1 MQNHHTNISNQL
13 TLALHSTDNTFGFAY
28 RKTSD
33 FDSENIFIK
42 TGGMEKRGGNLT
54 FDAEELIK
62 NYLGEDEKKVFE
74 ENPFLKFHSDLDL
87 A

>member
-1 MQNHHTNISNQL
+1 
-13 TLALHSTDNTFGFAY
+13 
-28 RKTSD
+28 
-33 FDSENIFIK
+33 
-42 TGGMEKRGGNLT
+42 MEKRGGNLT

-62 NYLGEDEKKVFE
+62 NYLGEYEKKVFE